1 MLLKKVTIHKY
12 NNSRFVITKSSLTQF
27 WRC

>member
-12 NNSRFVITKSSLTQF
+12 NNSRFVIIKSSRPTF
-27 WRC
+27 DPE